1 MHGHGNGAGTGAG
14 RGRPRRRDSRRSAVA
29 SLARLA
35 GNWLKCHP
43 GGVLTGLVFLGAAGA
58 ISVNALTLQGAPHPA
73 RSSPA
78 AMRSALTP
86 RMASNPPRRHDV
98 PARGA
103 ISGSR
108 NSMRT
113 NRGRN
118 PDKTLLRQRAP
129 ARNRSASFSMRR
141 CLRRAPRRLTV
152 AIRSQPFL
160 RDNDG
165 PSVTG
170 STDPRQTP
178 SAEPRVRQAQQALN
192 AIGYGDLTED
202 GLMGPMTRDAIMRF
216 ERDQGLAQS
225 GRLEGRTAD
234 ALSRASGIA
243 LD

>member
-73 RSSPA
+73 PLFASGDAQRADTTHGIEPA
-78 AMRSALTP
+78 PA
-86 RMASNPPRRHDV
+86 PRR
-98 PARGA
+98 PGARSDQRLPQQHA
-103 ISGSR
+103 HESRPESGQ
-108 NSMRT
+108 NVA
-113 NRGRN
+113 
-118 PDKTLLRQRAP
+118 AP
-129 ARNRSASFSMRR
+129 ARSGPQSIGE
-141 CLRRAPRRLTV
+141 LLDAPLPPARPEALDRGDSIATL
-152 AIRSQPFL
+152 L

>member
-1 MHGHGNGAGTGAG
+1 
-14 RGRPRRRDSRRSAVA
+14 
-29 SLARLA
+29 
-35 GNWLKCHP
+35 
-43 GGVLTGLVFLGAAGA
+43 
-58 ISVNALTLQGAPHPA
+58 
-73 RSSPA
+73 
-78 AMRSALTP
+78 
-86 RMASNPPRRHDV
+86 
-98 PARGA
+98 
-103 ISGSR
+103 
-108 NSMRT
+108 MRT

-118 PDKTLLRQRAP
+118 PDKNVAAP
-129 ARNRSASFSMRR
+129 ARSGPQSIGE
-141 CLRRAPRRLTV
+141 LLDAPLPPARPEALDRGDSIATL
-152 AIRSQPFL
+152 L